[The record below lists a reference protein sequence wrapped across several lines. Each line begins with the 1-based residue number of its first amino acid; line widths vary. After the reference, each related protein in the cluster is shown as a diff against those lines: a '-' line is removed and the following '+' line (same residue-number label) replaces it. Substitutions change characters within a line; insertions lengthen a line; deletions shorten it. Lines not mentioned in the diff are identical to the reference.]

1 MKKIS
6 FKNSD
11 NFKDLESFTKLILAF
26 NKRKYALFKEVAKRE
41 SWDQIYVNDIRY
53 DLIRMA
59 IMEFHISKG
68 FFTIGDITGITDLNV
83 RSIERFLKKLVVAGY
98 FEKRSCEKDKR
109 VMEYFAT
116 DKSLLMLKIYLNLL
130 KEGAGLFNVSS
141 EETANLGNMPAE
153 NLKKY
158 LDWSEEIN

>member
-1 MKKIS
+1 MKDIS

-11 NFKDLESFTKLILAF
+11 NFKDLEGFTKLILAF
-26 NKRKYALFKEVAKRE
+26 NKKKYSLFRE
-41 SWDQIYVNDIRY
+41 IANRERWDQIYVNDIRY

-68 FFTIGDITGITDLNV
+68 FFTISDITDITDLNV

-98 FEKRSCEKDKR
+98 FEKRSSKNDKR
-109 VMEYFAT
+109 VVEYFAT

-141 EETANLGNMPAE
+141 EETANLGNIPAE
-153 NLKKY
+153 DLKKY
-158 LDWSEEIN
+158 LDWSKEIK

>member
-1 MKKIS
+1 MKDIS

-11 NFKDLESFTKLILAF
+11 NFKDLEGFTKLILAF
-26 NKRKYALFKEVAKRE
+26 NKKKYSLFRE
-41 SWDQIYVNDIRY
+41 IANRERWDQIYVNDIRY

-68 FFTIGDITGITDLNV
+68 FFTISDITDITDLNV

-98 FEKRSCEKDKR
+98 FEKRSSKNDKR
-109 VMEYFAT
+109 VVEYFAT

-153 NLKKY
+153 DLKKY
-158 LDWSEEIN
+158 LDWSKEIK

>member
-1 MKKIS
+1 MKDIS

-11 NFKDLESFTKLILAF
+11 NFKDLEGFTKLILAF
-26 NKRKYALFKEVAKRE
+26 NKKKYSLFRE
-41 SWDQIYVNDIRY
+41 IANRERWDQIYVNDIRY

-68 FFTIGDITGITDLNV
+68 FFTISDITDITDLNV

-98 FEKRSCEKDKR
+98 FEKRSSKNDKR
-109 VMEYFAT
+109 VVEYFAT

-141 EETANLGNMPAE
+141 EETANLGNIPAE
-153 NLKKY
+153 DLKKY
-158 LDWSEEIN
+158 LEWSKELN

>member
-1 MKKIS
+1 MKDIS

-11 NFKDLESFTKLILAF
+11 NFKDLEGFTKLILAF
-26 NKRKYALFKEVAKRE
+26 NKKKYSLFRE
-41 SWDQIYVNDIRY
+41 IANRERWDQIYVNDIRY

-68 FFTIGDITGITDLNV
+68 FFTISDITDITDLNV
-83 RSIERFLKKLVVAGY
+83 RSIERFLKKLIVAGY
-98 FEKRSCEKDKR
+98 FEKRSSKNDKR
-109 VMEYFAT
+109 VVEYFAT

-141 EETANLGNMPAE
+141 EETANLGNIPAE
-153 NLKKY
+153 DLKKY
-158 LDWSEEIN
+158 LDWSKELN

>member
-1 MKKIS
+1 MKDIS

-11 NFKDLESFTKLILAF
+11 NFKDLEGFTKLILAF
-26 NKRKYALFKEVAKRE
+26 NKKKYSLFRE
-41 SWDQIYVNDIRY
+41 IANRECWDQIYVNDIRY

-68 FFTIGDITGITDLNV
+68 FFTISDITDITDLNV

-98 FEKRSCEKDKR
+98 FEKRSSKNDKR
-109 VMEYFAT
+109 VVEYFAT

-141 EETANLGNMPAE
+141 EETANLGNIPAE
-153 NLKKY
+153 DLKKY
-158 LDWSEEIN
+158 LDWSKEIK

>member
-1 MKKIS
+1 MKNIS

-26 NKRKYALFKEVAKRE
+26 NKKKYSLFKEVAERE

-68 FFTIGDITGITDLNV
+68 FFTISDITDITDLNV

-98 FEKRSCEKDKR
+98 FEKRSSKNDKR
-109 VMEYFAT
+109 VVEYFAT

-141 EETANLGNMPAE
+141 EETANLGNIPAE
-153 NLKKY
+153 DLKKY
-158 LDWSEEIN
+158 LDWSKEIK

>member
-1 MKKIS
+1 MKDIS

-11 NFKDLESFTKLILAF
+11 NFKDLEGFTKLILAF
-26 NKRKYALFKEVAKRE
+26 NKKKYSLFRE
-41 SWDQIYVNDIRY
+41 IANRERWDQIYVNDIRY

-68 FFTIGDITGITDLNV
+68 FFTISDITDITDLNV

-98 FEKRSCEKDKR
+98 FEKRSSKKDRR
-109 VMEYFAT
+109 VVEYFAT

-141 EETANLGNMPAE
+141 EEAANLGNMPAE
-153 NLKKY
+153 DLKKY
-158 LDWSEEIN
+158 LDWSKEIK

>member
-1 MKKIS
+1 MKNIS

-26 NKRKYALFKEVAKRE
+26 NKKKYSLFKEVAERE

-68 FFTIGDITGITDLNV
+68 FFTISDITGITDLNV
-83 RSIERFLKKLVVAGY
+83 RSIERFLKKLIVAGY
-98 FEKRSCEKDKR
+98 FEKRSSKNDKR
-109 VMEYFAT
+109 VVEYFAT

-141 EETANLGNMPAE
+141 EDAAILGNMPTE
-153 NLKKY
+153 EFKRY
-158 LDWSEEIN
+158 IDWSKELS

>member
-1 MKKIS
+1 MKDIS

-11 NFKDLESFTKLILAF
+11 NFKDLEGFTKLILAF
-26 NKRKYALFKEVAKRE
+26 NKKKYSLFRE
-41 SWDQIYVNDIRY
+41 IANRERWDQIYVNDIRY

-68 FFTIGDITGITDLNV
+68 FFTISDITDITDLNV

-98 FEKRSCEKDKR
+98 FEKRSSKNDKR
-109 VMEYFAT
+109 VVEYFAT

-130 KEGAGLFNVSS
+130 KEGAGIFNVSS
-141 EETANLGNMPAE
+141 EETANLGNIPAE
-153 NLKKY
+153 DLKKY
-158 LDWSEEIN
+158 LDWSKEIK

>member
-1 MKKIS
+1 MKNIS

-26 NKRKYALFKEVAKRE
+26 NKKKYSLFKEVAERE

-68 FFTIGDITGITDLNV
+68 FFTISDITGITDLNV
-83 RSIERFLKKLVVAGY
+83 RSIERFLKKLVHAHY
-98 FEKRSCEKDKR
+98 FEKRSSEKDKR
-109 VMEYFAT
+109 VVEYFAT

-141 EETANLGNMPAE
+141 EETANLGNIPAE
-153 NLKKY
+153 DLKKY
-158 LDWSEEIN
+158 LDWSKEIK

>member
-11 NFKDLESFTKLILAF
+11 NFKDLESFTQMILAF
-26 NKRKYALFKEVAKRE
+26 NKKKYSLFKEVAKRE
-41 SWDQIYVNDIRY
+41 KWDQIYVNDIRY

-83 RSIERFLKKLVVAGY
+83 RSIERFLKKLVLAGY
-98 FEKRSCEKDKR
+98 FEKRTGQKDKR

-116 DKSLLMLKIYLNLL
+116 DKSLLMLKVYLNLL

-141 EETANLGNMPAE
+141 EEAANLGNMPAE
-153 NLKKY
+153 DLKKY
-158 LDWSEEIN
+158 LDWSKEIN

>member
-1 MKKIS
+1 MKNIS

-26 NKRKYALFKEVAKRE
+26 NKKKYSLFKEIAERE

-68 FFTIGDITGITDLNV
+68 FFTISDITGITDLNV
-83 RSIERFLKKLVVAGY
+83 RSIERFLKKLVHAHY
-98 FEKRSCEKDKR
+98 FEKRPSEKDKR
-109 VMEYFAT
+109 VVEYFAT

-141 EETANLGNMPAE
+141 EETANLGNIPAE
-153 NLKKY
+153 DLKKY
-158 LDWSEEIN
+158 LDWSKELN

>member
-26 NKRKYALFKEVAKRE
+26 NKKKYSLFKEVAKNE

-68 FFTIGDITGITDLNV
+68 FFTISDLTGITDLNV
-83 RSIERFLKKLVVAGY
+83 RSIERFLKKLVVARY
-98 FEKRSCEKDKR
+98 FEKRSGEKDKR
-109 VMEYFAT
+109 VVEYFAT

-141 EETANLGNMPAE
+141 EEAANLGNMPAE
-153 NLKKY
+153 DLKKY
-158 LDWSEEIN
+158 LDWSKEIN

>member
-98 FEKRSCEKDKR
+98 FEKRSSKKDKR
-109 VMEYFAT
+109 VVEYFAT

-153 NLKKY
+153 DLKKY

>member
-1 MKKIS
+1 MKDIS

-11 NFKDLESFTKLILAF
+11 NFKDLEGFTKLILAF
-26 NKRKYALFKEVAKRE
+26 NKKKYSLFRE
-41 SWDQIYVNDIRY
+41 IANRERWDQIYVNDIRY

-68 FFTIGDITGITDLNV
+68 FFTISDITDITDLNV
-83 RSIERFLKKLVVAGY
+83 RSIERFLKKLIVAGY
-98 FEKRSCEKDKR
+98 FEKRSSKKDRR

-141 EETANLGNMPAE
+141 EETANLGNIPTE
-153 NLKKY
+153 DLKKY
-158 LDWSEEIN
+158 LDWSKEIK

>member
-1 MKKIS
+1 MKDIS

-11 NFKDLESFTKLILAF
+11 NFKDLEGFTKLILAF
-26 NKRKYALFKEVAKRE
+26 NKKKYSLFRE
-41 SWDQIYVNDIRY
+41 IANRERWDQIYVNDIRY

-68 FFTIGDITGITDLNV
+68 FFTISDITDITDLNV
-83 RSIERFLKKLVVAGY
+83 RSIERFLKKLIVAGY
-98 FEKRSCEKDKR
+98 FEKRSSKKDRR
-109 VMEYFAT
+109 VVEYFAT

-153 NLKKY
+153 DLKKY
-158 LDWSEEIN
+158 LDWSKEIK

>member
-1 MKKIS
+1 MKNIS

-11 NFKDLESFTKLILAF
+11 NFKDLESFTQMILAF
-26 NKRKYALFKEVAKRE
+26 NKRKYSLFKEVAKRE

-68 FFTIGDITGITDLNV
+68 FFTISDITGITDLNV
-83 RSIERFLKKLVVAGY
+83 RSIERFLKKLVLAGY
-98 FEKRSCEKDKR
+98 FEKRSSEKDKR
-109 VMEYFAT
+109 VMEYYAT
-116 DKSLLMLKIYLNLL
+116 DKSLLMLKVYLNLL

-141 EETANLGNMPAE
+141 EDAAILGNMPAE
-153 NLKKY
+153 EFKRY
-158 LDWSEEIN
+158 IDWSKELS

>member
-1 MKKIS
+1 MKDIS

-11 NFKDLESFTKLILAF
+11 NFKDLEGFTKLILAF
-26 NKRKYALFKEVAKRE
+26 NKKKYSLFRE
-41 SWDQIYVNDIRY
+41 IANRERWDQIYVNDIRY

-68 FFTIGDITGITDLNV
+68 FFTISDITDITDLNV

-98 FEKRSCEKDKR
+98 FEKRSSKNDKR
-109 VMEYFAT
+109 VVEYFAT

-141 EETANLGNMPAE
+141 EEAANLGNMPTE
-153 NLKKY
+153 DLKKY
-158 LDWSEEIN
+158 LDWSKEIK

>member
-1 MKKIS
+1 MKDIS

-11 NFKDLESFTKLILAF
+11 NFKDLEGFTKLILAF
-26 NKRKYALFKEVAKRE
+26 NKKKYSLFRE
-41 SWDQIYVNDIRY
+41 IANRERWDQIYVNDIRY

-68 FFTIGDITGITDLNV
+68 FFTISDITDITDLNV

-98 FEKRSCEKDKR
+98 FEKRSSKNDKR
-109 VMEYFAT
+109 VVEYFAT

-141 EETANLGNMPAE
+141 EETANLGNIPAE
-153 NLKKY
+153 DLKKY
-158 LDWSEEIN
+158 LDWSQEIN

>member
-1 MKKIS
+1 MKDIS

-11 NFKDLESFTKLILAF
+11 NFKDLEGFTKLILAF
-26 NKRKYALFKEVAKRE
+26 NKKKYSLFRE
-41 SWDQIYVNDIRY
+41 IANRERWDQIYVNDIRY

-68 FFTIGDITGITDLNV
+68 FFTISDITDITDLNV
-83 RSIERFLKKLVVAGY
+83 RSIERFLKKLIVAGY
-98 FEKRSCEKDKR
+98 FEKRSSKNDKR
-109 VMEYFAT
+109 VVEYFAT

-153 NLKKY
+153 DLKKY
-158 LDWSEEIN
+158 LDWSKELN

>member
-1 MKKIS
+1 MKNIS

-11 NFKDLESFTKLILAF
+11 NFKDLESFTQMILAF
-26 NKRKYALFKEVAKRE
+26 NKRKYSLFKEVAKRE

-68 FFTIGDITGITDLNV
+68 FFTISDITGITDLNV
-83 RSIERFLKKLVVAGY
+83 RSIERFLKKLVFARY
-98 FEKRSCEKDKR
+98 FEKRSSKKDKR
-109 VMEYFAT
+109 VVEYFAT

-141 EETANLGNMPAE
+141 EEAANLGNMPTE
-153 NLKKY
+153 DLKKY
-158 LDWSEEIN
+158 LDWSQEIN

>member
-1 MKKIS
+1 MKDIS

-11 NFKDLESFTKLILAF
+11 NFKDLEGFTKLILAF
-26 NKRKYALFKEVAKRE
+26 NKKKYSLFKEIANRE
-41 SWDQIYVNDIRY
+41 RWDQIYVNDIRY

-68 FFTIGDITGITDLNV
+68 FFTISDITDITDLNV

-98 FEKRSCEKDKR
+98 FEKRSSKNDKR
-109 VMEYFAT
+109 VVEYFAT

-141 EETANLGNMPAE
+141 EETANLGNIPAE
-153 NLKKY
+153 DLKKY
-158 LDWSEEIN
+158 LDWSKEIK

>member
-1 MKKIS
+1 MKDIS

-11 NFKDLESFTKLILAF
+11 NFKDLEGFTKLILAF
-26 NKRKYALFKEVAKRE
+26 NKKKYSLFRE
-41 SWDQIYVNDIRY
+41 IANRERWDQIYVNDIRY

-68 FFTIGDITGITDLNV
+68 FFTISDITDITDLNV
-83 RSIERFLKKLVVAGY
+83 RSIERFLKKLIVAGY
-98 FEKRSCEKDKR
+98 FEKRSSKNDKR
-109 VMEYFAT
+109 VVEYFAT

-141 EETANLGNMPAE
+141 EETANLGNIPAE
-153 NLKKY
+153 DLKKY
-158 LDWSEEIN
+158 LDWSKEIK

>member
-1 MKKIS
+1 MKSIS

-11 NFKDLESFTKLILAF
+11 NFKNLEAFTKLILAF
-26 NKRKYALFKEVAKRE
+26 NKKKYALFKEVAKRE
-41 SWDQIYVNDIRY
+41 RWDQIYVNDIRY

-59 IMEFHISKG
+59 IMECHISKG
-68 FFTIGDITGITDLNV
+68 FFTISDISGITDLNV
-83 RSIERFLKKLVVAGY
+83 RSIERFLKKLVLAHY
-98 FEKRSCEKDKR
+98 FEKRSSEKDKR

-141 EETANLGNMPAE
+141 EDAAILGNMPADE
-153 NLKKY
+153 FKRY
-158 LDWSEEIN
+158 IDWSKELS

>member
-1 MKKIS
+1 MKDIS

-11 NFKDLESFTKLILAF
+11 NFKDLEGFTKLILAF
-26 NKRKYALFKEVAKRE
+26 NKKKYSLFRE
-41 SWDQIYVNDIRY
+41 IANRERWDQIYVNDIRY

-68 FFTIGDITGITDLNV
+68 FFTISDITDITDLNV

-98 FEKRSCEKDKR
+98 FEKRSSKNDKR
-109 VMEYFAT
+109 VVEYFAT

-141 EETANLGNMPAE
+141 EETANLGNIPAE
-153 NLKKY
+153 DLKKY
-158 LDWSEEIN
+158 LDWSKELN

>member
-1 MKKIS
+1 MKDIS

-11 NFKDLESFTKLILAF
+11 NFKDLEGFTKLILAF
-26 NKRKYALFKEVAKRE
+26 NKKKYSLFRE
-41 SWDQIYVNDIRY
+41 IANRERWDQIYVNDIRY

-68 FFTIGDITGITDLNV
+68 FFTISDITDITDLNV
-83 RSIERFLKKLVVAGY
+83 RSIERFLKKLIVAGY
-98 FEKRSCEKDKR
+98 FEKRSSKNDKR
-109 VMEYFAT
+109 VVEYFAT

-153 NLKKY
+153 DLKKY
-158 LDWSEEIN
+158 LDWSKEIK

>member
-11 NFKDLESFTKLILAF
+11 NFKDLESFTKMILAF
-26 NKRKYALFKEVAKRE
+26 NKKKYGLFKEVAKRE
-41 SWDQIYVNDIRY
+41 KWDQIYVNDIRY

-68 FFTIGDITGITDLNV
+68 FFTISDLTGITDLNV
-83 RSIERFLKKLVVAGY
+83 RSIERFLKKLVVAHY
-98 FEKRSCEKDKR
+98 FEKRSSKEDKR
-109 VMEYFAT
+109 VVEYFAT
-116 DKSLLMLKIYLNLL
+116 DKSLLMLKIYINLL

-141 EETANLGNMPAE
+141 EEAANLGNMPTE
-153 NLKKY
+153 DLKKY
-158 LDWSEEIN
+158 LDWSQEIN

>member
-1 MKKIS
+1 MKNIS

-11 NFKDLESFTKLILAF
+11 NFKDLEAFTQLILAF
-26 NKRKYALFKEVAKRE
+26 NKKKYSLFKEVAKRE
-41 SWDQIYVNDIRY
+41 RWDQIYVNDIRY

-68 FFTIGDITGITDLNV
+68 FFTISDLVDITDLNV
-83 RSIERFLKKLVVAGY
+83 RSIERFLKKLVVAHY
-98 FEKRSCEKDKR
+98 FEKRSGEKDKR
-109 VMEYFAT
+109 VVEYFAT

-141 EETANLGNMPAE
+141 EEAANLGNMPAE
-153 NLKKY
+153 DLKKY
-158 LDWSEEIN
+158 LDWSKEIN

>member
-11 NFKDLESFTKLILAF
+11 NFKDLESFTQMILAF
-26 NKRKYALFKEVAKRE
+26 NKKKYSLFKEVAKRE
-41 SWDQIYVNDIRY
+41 KWDQIYVNDIRY

-68 FFTIGDITGITDLNV
+68 FFTISDITGITDLNV
-83 RSIERFLKKLVVAGY
+83 RSIERFLKKLVLAGY
-98 FEKRSCEKDKR
+98 FEKRTGQKDKR

-116 DKSLLMLKIYLNLL
+116 DKSLLMLKVYLNLL

-141 EETANLGNMPAE
+141 EEAANLGNMPTE
-153 NLKKY
+153 DLKKY
-158 LDWSEEIN
+158 LDWSQEIN

>member
-11 NFKDLESFTKLILAF
+11 NFKDLESFTKMILAF
-26 NKRKYALFKEVAKRE
+26 NKKKYGLFKEVAKRE
-41 SWDQIYVNDIRY
+41 KWDQIYVNDIRY

-68 FFTIGDITGITDLNV
+68 FFTISDITDITDLNV
-83 RSIERFLKKLVVAGY
+83 RSIERFLKKLVVAHY
-98 FEKRSCEKDKR
+98 FEKRSSKQDKR
-109 VMEYFAT
+109 VVEYFAT

-141 EETANLGNMPAE
+141 EEAANLGNMPTE
-153 NLKKY
+153 DLKKY
-158 LDWSEEIN
+158 LDWSQEIN